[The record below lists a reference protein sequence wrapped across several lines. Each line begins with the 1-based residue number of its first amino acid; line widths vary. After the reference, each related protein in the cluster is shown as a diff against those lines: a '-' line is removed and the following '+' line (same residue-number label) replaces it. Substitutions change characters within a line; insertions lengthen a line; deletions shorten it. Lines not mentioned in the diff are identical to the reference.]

1 MGCQCSYNP
10 RLFNN
15 HIGNTKH
22 ITMKT
27 RFRQKKLRSASLV
40 LSRKH
45 GRGTRG
51 AAPASDTAG
60 RGDTQGTP
68 LPARPAATC
77 HMDPTWF
84 SPTRADAASTQ
95 ADSPGIRP
103 TRAWIGH
110 IGRNGRFRPKF
121 KKKKKK
127 GAERTVWLNTKPYF
141 NPVSLKRQ
149 NTSPHI
155 SSHFTK
161 FTLSLCSLPLCL
173 CFVSLATSIH
183 SFFSSLLR
191 ILNSGIIIKLSI
203 LV

>member
-68 LPARPAATC
+68 LPARPASTC
-77 HMDPTWF
+77 HVDPTWF
-84 SPTRADAASTQ
+84 SSTRADTSRFEPTQ
-95 ADSPGIRP
+95 
-103 TRAWIGH
+103 AWIGR
-110 IGRNGRFRPKF
+110 IGRNGQFRPKF
-121 KKKKKK
+121 KKKK
-127 GAERTVWLNTKPYF
+127 GAEHTIWLNTKPYF

-173 CFVSLATSIH
+173 CFVSLAASIQ
-183 SFFSSLLR
+183 SFFSSLSR

>member
-45 GRGTRG
+45 RRGTRG

-68 LPARPAATC
+68 LPARPASTC
-77 HMDPTWF
+77 HVDPTWF

-110 IGRNGRFRPKF
+110 IGRNGRFRPKL
-121 KKKKKK
+121 KKKKK
-127 GAERTVWLNTKPYF
+127 AERTVWLNT
-141 NPVSLKRQ
+141 NPTSAQFHSKCQ

-161 FTLSLCSLPLCL
+161 FTLSLCSLPLCHSTSVSSPL
-173 CFVSLATSIH
+173 LHQFILSSALSHAFLTQVSL
-183 SFFSSLLR
+183 
-191 ILNSGIIIKLSI
+191 
-203 LV
+203 

>member
-77 HMDPTWF
+77 HVDPTWF
-84 SPTRADAASTQ
+84 SPTCADAASTQ

-121 KKKKKK
+121 KK
-127 GAERTVWLNTKPYF
+127 N
-141 NPVSLKRQ
+141 KRQ
-149 NTSPHI
+149 NAPFDLILTLLQPSFTQNAKTPLLTFRLTSL
-155 SSHFTK
+155 SS
-161 FTLSLCSLPLCL
+161 LCL
-173 CFVSLATSIH
+173 CALCLSATLPLFRLPCCIN
-183 SFFSSLLR
+183 SFFLQLSLTH
-191 ILNSGIIIKLSI
+191 S
-203 LV
+203 